1 MTLCPD
7 STYTMVYHYIDREPG
22 DDGDDAVSGT
32 FRWDKGRNV
41 IALDAENFPPYYRVG
56 EDRLIQLDMEGNPIT
71 GDLADNYVLTFRSAS
86 LAGQQDA
93 GTLAPLPCPVIPPK
107 ETEDQETG
115 DGTQETEKPMG

>member
-1 MTLCPD
+1 
-7 STYTMVYHYIDREPG
+7 
-22 DDGDDAVSGT
+22 DGDDAVSGT

-56 EDRLIQLDMEGNPIT
+56 EDRLIQMDMEGNPIT

-107 ETEDQETG
+107 DEVSK
-115 DGTQETEKPMG
+115 DGGSKDEISLMEIPSRSPVWRNGAWASRPREA